1 MSARLLAS
9 TALALVPS
17 LVLATPGFAQQAHFN
32 RIASFPVASNLPE
45 AEETSSEIIAATED
59 GLTLVYTD
67 SPAGAVGFIDLTDP
81 AAPAPLG
88 ALALDGEPTS
98 VAIAGATAF
107 VALNTSED
115 YVRTGGAL
123 LSVDVAG
130 QNVTATCD
138 LGGQPDSIA
147 IAPDHSFL
155 AVAIENERDED
166 LNDGA
171 LPQMPAGFVAIL
183 PMTDGAVDC
192 AGLIR
197 ADVTGLAEI
206 APEDPEPEFVA
217 INDAGDIALTLQENN
232 HIVILDRS
240 GTVLSHFSA
249 GEATAEDVDNARD
262 GQLVFDQTITRLREP
277 DAITWLDADHIA
289 IANEGDWQGG
299 SRTWSIFAQD
309 GTLVHDSG
317 ASLEHAIV
325 EIGHYPEGR
334 SGKKGAELEAIV
346 AATFDGTPMLFV
358 ASERGSVIGV
368 YDATDPTNPVLRQL
382 LPSGIGPEGLLPIPS
397 RGLFVTANET
407 DLGQDGA
414 ARSHVMIYEWQ
425 EAPAAYPQLTSAG
438 MEELTGWGAI
448 SGMVADADGML
459 YAVNDSAYGAQPTIF
474 VIDPSQQPA
483 RIIRA
488 IRVTRDGAPAAHM
501 DMEGITLDGQGGFWI
516 ANEGRT
522 DREVPH
528 ALYHVDAS
536 GAITEEVT
544 LPEALLSQER
554 RFGFEGVTMVDGTLW
569 MAVQREWAD
578 DPEGMVKL
586 VAYTPSTGEWGA
598 VHYPLA
604 AHERGWVGLSEI
616 VAHDG
621 YLYLL
626 ERDNQ
631 LGDLAAVKQVT
642 RVALADLQPAPL
654 GGELPVVTPERVV
667 DLLPHLTATGGYVLD
682 KVESLAVTADGTMW
696 IATDN
701 DGVDDHSGETMFFSL
716 PPM

>member
-1 MSARLLAS
+1 MSARLLS
-9 TALALVPS
+9 TSALALIC
-17 LVLATPGFAQQAHFN
+17 ATPAIAQDAHFN
-32 RIASFPVASNLPE
+32 RIASFPVAQNLPG

-59 GLTLVYTD
+59 GMTLVYTD
-67 SPAGAVGFIDLTDP
+67 SPAGAVGFIDITDP
-81 AAPAPLG
+81 ATPAPLG
-88 ALALDGEPTS
+88 ALTLEGEPTS
-98 VAIAGATAF
+98 VAIAGASAF
-107 VALNTSED
+107 VAVNRSAD
-115 YVRTGGAL
+115 YVETAGAL
-123 LSVDVAG
+123 LTLDVATRS
-130 QNVTATCD
+130 VTESCD

-147 IAPDHSFL
+147 IAPDQSFL

-166 LNDGA
+166 LNEGA

-183 PMTDGAVDC
+183 PMTEGAIDC
-192 AGLIR
+192 AGMIR
-197 ADVTGLAEI
+197 ADVTGLADI
-206 APEDPEPEFVA
+206 ASDDPEPEFVA
-217 INDAGDIALTLQENN
+217 INAEGEIALTLQENN
-232 HIVILDRS
+232 HIVILDRA

-249 GEATAEDVDNARD
+249 GEATAEGVDTARD
-262 GQLVFDQTITRLREP
+262 GQLVFDQTVTRLREP
-277 DAITWLDADHIA
+277 DAITWLDADHVA
-289 IANEGDWQGG
+289 IANEGDWNGG

-334 SGKKGAELEAIV
+334 SGKKGTELESIV

-358 ASERGSVIGV
+358 GSERGSVIGV
-368 YDATDPTNPVLRQL
+368 YDATDPSAPVLRQL

-407 DLGQDGA
+407 DLGADGA

-425 EAPAAYPQLTSAG
+425 DAPAAYPQLTSAG
-438 MEELTGWGAI
+438 MEALTGWGAI
-448 SGMVADADGML
+448 SGLVAGEDGML

-488 IRVTRDGAPAAHM
+488 IRVTRDGAPAAQM

-522 DREVPH
+522 DRDIPH

-544 LPEALLSQER
+544 LPETLLSQER

-586 VAYTPSTGEWGA
+586 VAYTPATGEWGA

-604 AHERGWVGLSEI
+604 VHERGWVGLSEI
-616 VAHDG
+616 TAHDG
-621 YLYLL
+621 YLYLV

-631 LGDLAAVKQVT
+631 LGDLASVKQIT
-642 RVALADLQPAPL
+642 RVALAGLQPAPL
-654 GGELPVVTPERVV
+654 GGELPGVTPEVV
-667 DLLPHLTATGGYVLD
+667 MDLLPYLTATGGYVLD
-682 KVESLAVTADGTMW
+682 KVESLAITQDGTMW

>member
-1 MSARLLAS
+1 MSARLLS
-9 TALALVPS
+9 TSALALIC
-17 LVLATPGFAQQAHFN
+17 ATPAIAQDAHFN
-32 RIASFPVASNLPE
+32 RIASFPVAQNLPG

-59 GLTLVYTD
+59 GMTLVYTD
-67 SPAGAVGFIDLTDP
+67 SPAGAVGFIDITDP
-81 AAPAPLG
+81 ATPAPLG
-88 ALALDGEPTS
+88 ALTLEGEPTS
-98 VAIAGATAF
+98 VAIAGASAF
-107 VALNTSED
+107 VAVNRSAD
-115 YVRTGGAL
+115 YVETAGAL
-123 LSVDVAG
+123 LTLDVATRS
-130 QNVTATCD
+130 VTESCD

-147 IAPDHSFL
+147 IAPDQSFL

-166 LNDGA
+166 LNEGA

-183 PMTDGAVDC
+183 PMTEGAIDC
-192 AGLIR
+192 AGMIR
-197 ADVTGLAEI
+197 ADVTGLADI
-206 APEDPEPEFVA
+206 ASDDPEPEFVA
-217 INDAGDIALTLQENN
+217 INAEGEIALTLQENN
-232 HIVILDRS
+232 HIVILDRA

-249 GEATAEDVDNARD
+249 GEATAEGVDTARD
-262 GQLVFDQTITRLREP
+262 GQLVFDQTVTRLREP
-277 DAITWLDADHIA
+277 DAITWLDADHVA
-289 IANEGDWQGG
+289 IANEGDWNGG

-334 SGKKGAELEAIV
+334 SGKKGTELESIV

-358 ASERGSVIGV
+358 GSERGSVIGV
-368 YDATDPTNPVLRQL
+368 YDATDPSAPVLRQL

-407 DLGQDGA
+407 DLGADGA

-425 EAPAAYPQLTSAG
+425 DAPAAYPQLTSAG
-438 MEELTGWGAI
+438 MEALTGWGAI
-448 SGMVADADGML
+448 SGLVAGEDGML

-488 IRVTRDGAPAAHM
+488 IRVTRDGAPAAQM

-522 DREVPH
+522 DRDIPH

-544 LPEALLSQER
+544 LPEVLLSQER

-586 VAYTPSTGEWGA
+586 VAYTPATGEWGA

-604 AHERGWVGLSEI
+604 VHERGWVGLSEI
-616 VAHDG
+616 TAHDG
-621 YLYLL
+621 YLYLV

-631 LGDLAAVKQVT
+631 LGDLASVKQIT
-642 RVALADLQPAPL
+642 RVALAGLQPAPL
-654 GGELPVVTPERVV
+654 GGELPVVTPEVV
-667 DLLPHLTATGGYVLD
+667 MDLLPYLTATGGYVLD
-682 KVESLAVTADGTMW
+682 KVESLAITQDGTMW